1 MLRVTEYFDKSLS
14 ALFIRNDSLE
24 YGVYK
29 SLLVFHCNY
38 LVSWSYHFWDIQRP
52 IIAWLKNL
60 GYRSLK
66 DIKPLENLDSIFI
79 RIL

>member
-1 MLRVTEYFDKSLS
+1 LSCKHKTQEAQLSQRDRAMLRVTEYFDKSLS

-52 IIAWLKNL
+52 I
-60 GYRSLK
+60 
-66 DIKPLENLDSIFI
+66 
-79 RIL
+79 